1 MDYMNMAEELL
12 DVRIKMVQVP
22 YTQMISRLERGE
34 IFVLNYLVTHEG
46 PIHPKDLSNAMAVS
60 TARIASLLN
69 KLEEKKEVQR
79 IVDPDDKRQLIILL
93 TENGRARILKNR
105 EETLPSI
112 CAFLESLGPDDAAA
126 YIRIE
131 KKLWN
136 MYQESK

>member
-1 MDYMNMAEELL
+1 MDYMKMAEELL

-34 IFVLNYLVTHEG
+34 IFVLNYLVTREG

-112 CAFLESLGPDDAAA
+112 CTFLESLGPDDAAA